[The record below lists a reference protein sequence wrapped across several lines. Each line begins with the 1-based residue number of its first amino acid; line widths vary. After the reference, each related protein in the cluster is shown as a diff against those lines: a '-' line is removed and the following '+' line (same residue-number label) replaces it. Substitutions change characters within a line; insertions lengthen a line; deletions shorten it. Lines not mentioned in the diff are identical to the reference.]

1 MESLPKDL
9 VNHLINNVDDKSIL
23 QLIKTSNR
31 FRNLADERFFEEL
44 IKRRYPYFVKWK
56 LRNETWKELFSNMV
70 YYMEKLEK
78 EFGIPYIPTEF
89 FDPRR
94 FYLNNKGK
102 MSIWNQALLYANVYG
117 DINIVKK
124 LLTTMRKMGETPK
137 LDSSFI
143 AAEKGN
149 LNLLKYL
156 ISQGYRGF
164 NYALS
169 RAAFVGQLEIVKYL
183 VENFNNLDITS
194 ALDYAR
200 RNKNNKEVV
209 EYLESKI

>member
-1 MESLPKDL
+1 MQSLPKDL
-9 VNHLINNVDDKSIL
+9 VNHLINDVDDKSIL
-23 QLIKTSNR
+23 QLIKTSSR

-56 LRNETWKELFSNMV
+56 LRNETWKGLFSNMV

-102 MSIWNQALLYANVYG
+102 MNIWNQALIYANVYG

-124 LLTTMRKMGETPK
+124 IITTMREMGETPK

-164 NYALS
+164 NYTLS

-183 VENFNNLDITS
+183 VENYNLDITS